1 MKRHPKG
8 ITKWIKKKKRQVKVM
23 QAKPLK
29 DRQLALFE
37 VLS

>member
-1 MKRHPKG
+1 MTSKRSYQEGKE
-8 ITKWIKKKKRQVKVM
+8 KKLQVKVM

-29 DRQLALFE
+29 DQLLVLFE